1 MTKAYLMTGFIE
13 KMQSQD
19 QDFRYMGLSDLMKEI
34 KLDPQSFL
42 GDESVEIKVLGQ
54 VLQLVEDK
62 ISEVKNQAVKCLG
75 QLIKI
80 IRESQMEFVVDKLTE
95 FSSSSDEEL
104 RDISGLA
111 LKTITAEL
119 PTEGTIASKACAK
132 LTPKLLTQLATP
144 GIPPDTLIETLSIL
158 SILVTHFPTYVSSLP
173 LSPPPI
179 QVITPL
185 LTHSRPAVRK
195 RAIVTLSHFVPLSA
209 PELSAQL
216 LSTVISPSLE
226 LSAPLE
232 KQRTTVNLVAAIAR
246 ASPQRLASSLGAIIP
261 GILRVVDPDDEELRE
276 GALQALESIVLRI
289 PAEVTPFLGTII
301 QVAIKY
307 IKFDPNY
314 AGGGDDEDE
323 EMLDEDDDADGD
335 LDEWSDEE
343 DQSYKIRR
351 SATKLLAAI
360 IATRPELL
368 VLLYQEVSPVLIS
381 RFGDRE
387 ETVRLEVWA
396 TYVTLLTQTR
406 LYGAGSQSRDAVGVK
421 RKRAPDG
428 SGTEETAYSLLQSQ
442 VPTLAKVLL
451 NQLKSPRTPSGTLQ
465 AGFGLLHTLLQ
476 VLPGSLSGQTGL
488 IVSIS
493 KTILSQPPSTSNST
507 LHISCLQFTSSFF
520 ASHPPPTFTNSL
532 PVLTPVLVKNLGEKH
547 PRVASEAF
555 KAFSALLGALKPVKS
570 QDWVELVYQE
580 AITRLANHVT
590 DAEVRSCA
598 EDIIGDLWIN
608 APDTVQAKDGQEWE
622 HVCRATG
629 RTEGAVKVV
638 SRVAREADV
647 TEQWVNGCVD
657 WATKLLTKNGRAGK
671 AEVFDCLSVLLS
683 RYERGVPADLLRI
696 LIPQLKSYVSTTDIS
711 LQSHA
716 LSLFALLLQLS
727 PKSTFPEVER
737 EVLTDVYGISCSPLT
752 SGAALDSV
760 LAFFAALVEADFQI
774 ATHVVSSLTRN
785 VPEQP
790 KGDVSFPNV
799 AKCVAQIVKSHQVI
813 AAGVIA
819 EFSKNLKKRSNV
831 RELSLSLLILGEIGR
846 FIDMSPQH
854 DVFDVA
860 IEFFASDQEDI
871 RTAAAFAAGNIAI
884 GNLHL
889 FLPFIVQLVKQ
900 DDSKRLLA
908 LHALKEVVTHTS
920 TSHLENLADTLWAPL
935 FENSESADESSRGVA
950 AACIG
955 KLITT
960 HPARYLPQVHAR
972 IRDPNAATRATVLS
986 AIRYTFVDSSSA
998 FDEVLAPY
1006 ILDFLSL
1013 MDDME
1018 LNVRQLALSVFNAAA
1033 RTKTHLLRDHLHT
1046 LLPALYRE
1054 TTMRPE
1060 LVRTVQMGPWQ
1071 HKVDDGLEAR
1081 KTAYETLYTLL
1092 DTSLTKLDLNEL
1104 LTHVL
1109 VGLADVSDEIK
1120 VICHMI
1126 LFRLAPL
1133 APTAVAQRL
1142 GEATPLLEASM
1153 KGPTVGKDTVKQ
1165 DLERAAELQRSTLRA
1180 VAALSKIA
1188 GTGSAPRFDAWVA
1201 ELKKSEWRN
1210 ELNELVG
1217 S

>member
-1 MTKAYLMTGFIE
+1 MTKTYLMTSLVE

-34 KLDPQSFL
+34 KLDPQAFL
-42 GDESVEIKVLGQ
+42 GDESIEFKVLGQ

-80 IRESQMEFVVDKLTE
+80 IREPQMELVVDKLTE
-95 FSSSSDEEL
+95 FSTSTDEEL

-132 LTPKLLTQLATP
+132 LTPKLLVQLATP

-179 QVITPL
+179 QTMTPL
-185 LTHSRPAVRK
+185 LTHARPAVRK
-195 RAIVTLSHFVPLSA
+195 RAIVTLSQFVPLSS

-216 LSTVISPSLE
+216 LSTVINPNLE
-226 LSAPLE
+226 RSAPLD

-246 ASPQRLASSLGAIIP
+246 TSPQRLASGLGAIIS
-261 GILRVVDPDDEELRE
+261 GILHVVDLDDEELRE
-276 GALQALESIVLRI
+276 GALQALESIVLRM
-289 PAEVTPFLGTII
+289 PTEVTPFLGTII
-301 QVAIKY
+301 QVATKY

-314 AGGGDDEDE
+314 SGGGDDEDE
-323 EMLDEDDDADGD
+323 EMLDEDEDVEGD

-351 SATKLLAAI
+351 STTKLLASI

-368 VLLYQEVSPVLIS
+368 VPLFKEVSPVLIS

-387 ETVRLEVWA
+387 QTVRLEVWA
-396 TYVTLLTQTR
+396 TYTTLLTQTR
-406 LYGAGSQSRDAVGVK
+406 LYGGGPQSKDSIGLK
-421 RKRAPDG
+421 RKRTPDG
-428 SGTEETAYSLLQSQ
+428 TNSEETAYSLLQSQ
-442 VPTLAKVLL
+442 VPALAKTLL
-451 NQLKSPRTPSGTLQ
+451 NQLRSPRTSTATLQ

-476 VLPGSLSGQTGL
+476 VLPGSLSNQTGL

-493 KTILSQPPSTSNST
+493 KTILSQPPSTSSST
-507 LHISCLQFTSSFF
+507 LHISCLQFNSSFF
-520 ASHPPPTFTNSL
+520 AVHPPPTFVNSL
-532 PVLTPVLVKNLGEKH
+532 PMLTPILLKTLGEKH
-547 PRVASEAF
+547 PA
-555 KAFSALLGALKPVKS
+555 
-570 QDWVELVYQE
+570 QDWAESVYQE
-580 AITRLANHVT
+580 AMGRLANHAT
-590 DAEVRSCA
+590 DGDVRSSA
-598 EDIIGDLWIN
+598 EEVIGDLWLY
-608 APDTVQAKDGQEWE
+608 APDIVHSKSGQEWDY
-622 HVCRATG
+622 VCRNTG
-629 RTEGAVKVV
+629 RTDTSVRVV
-638 SRVAREADV
+638 TRVAREADV
-647 TEQWVNGCVD
+647 TGEWVNGCVE
-657 WATKLLTKNGRAGK
+657 WATKLLTKSGRSGK
-671 AEVFDCLSVLLS
+671 AEVFECLSVLLS
-683 RYERGVPADLLRI
+683 RYDNNVPANLLHI
-696 LIPQLKSYVSTTDIS
+696 LIPQLKSYVSTSDIS
-711 LQSHA
+711 LQSQA
-716 LSLFALLLQLS
+716 LSLFALLLELS

-737 EVLTDVYGISCSPLT
+737 EVLIDVYAIAYSSLT

-760 LAFFAALVEADFQI
+760 LAFFGALVEADFQI
-774 ATHVVSSLTRN
+774 ATHVVSSLTRGA
-785 VPEQP
+785 PERP
-790 KGDVSFPNV
+790 KGEVSFPNV
-799 AKCVAQIVKSHQVI
+799 AKCVAQVVKSYHAL

-831 RELSLSLLILGEIGR
+831 RELSMSLLILGEIGR
-846 FIDMSPQH
+846 FIDMSPQQE
-854 DVFDVA
+854 VFNNA
-860 IEFFASDQEDI
+860 IELFASDQEDV

-889 FLPFIVQLVKQ
+889 FLPVITQLVKQ

-920 TSHLENLADTLWAPL
+920 TSHLENLAETLWVPL

-986 AIRYTFVDSSSA
+986 AIRYTFVVSSPA

-1013 MDDME
+1013 MEDAE
-1018 LNVRQLALSVFNAAA
+1018 LAVRQLALSVFNAAA
-1033 RTKTHLLRDHLHT
+1033 RTKSHLLRDHLHM
-1046 LLPALYRE
+1046 LLSALYRE
-1054 TTMRPE
+1054 TIMKPE

-1092 DTSLTKLDLNEL
+1092 DTCLTKLDLNEL

-1109 VGLADVSDEIK
+1109 IGLADVSDEIK

-1126 LFRLAPL
+1126 LFRLAPV

-1153 KGPTVGKDTVKQ
+1153 KGPTVSKDTVKQ

-1180 VAALSKIA
+1180 VAALSKIS
-1188 GTGSAPRFDAWVA
+1188 GTGAAPRFEAWVA

-1210 ELNELVG
+1210 ELNELIG
-1217 S
+1217 A

>member
-1 MTKAYLMTGFIE
+1 MPSHMNDHSSKH
-13 KMQSQD
+13 SN
-19 QDFRYMGLSDLMKEI
+19 RYMGLSDLMKEI

-80 IRESQMEFVVDKLTE
+80 IRESQMELVVDRLTE
-95 FSSSSDEEL
+95 FSSSADEEL

-119 PTEGTIASKACAK
+119 PTEGTIAVKACAK

-144 GIPPDTLIETLSIL
+144 EIPPDTLIETLSIL
-158 SILVTHFPTYVSSLP
+158 SILVTHFPAYVSNLP
-173 LSPPPI
+173 LSPSPI
-179 QVITPL
+179 QTITPL
-185 LTHSRPAVRK
+185 LAHPRPAVRK
-195 RAIVTLSHFVPLSA
+195 RAIITLSQFVPLSA
-209 PELSAQL
+209 PELSSQL
-216 LSTVISPSLE
+216 LSTVINPNLSPS
-226 LSAPLE
+226 APVD
-232 KQRTTVNLVAAIAR
+232 KQRTTVNLVAAISR
-246 ASPQRLASSLGAIIP
+246 ASPHQLASSLGAVIP
-261 GILRVVDPDDEELRE
+261 GILRVVDLDDEELRE
-276 GALQALESIVLRI
+276 GALQALESIVLRM
-289 PAEVTPFLGTII
+289 PVEVTPFLGTII
-301 QVAIKY
+301 QVATKY

-314 AGGGDDEDE
+314 AGGEDDEDE
-323 EMLDEDDDADGD
+323 EMLDEDEEADGD

-351 SATKLLAAI
+351 SATKLLASI

-368 VLLYQEVSPVLIS
+368 VPLYKEVSPVLIS

-387 ETVRLEVWA
+387 ETVRLEIWA

-406 LYGAGSQSRDAVGVK
+406 LYGGGSQTRDSVGVK
-421 RKRAPDG
+421 RKRTPDG
-428 SGTEETAYSLLQSQ
+428 SEFEETAYSLLQSQ
-442 VPTLAKVLL
+442 NPTA
-451 NQLKSPRTPSGTLQ
+451 TLQ

-476 VLPGSLSGQTGL
+476 VLPGSLSSQTGL
-488 IVSIS
+488 IVSIL
-493 KTILSQPPSTSNST
+493 KTILSQSSSTSNST

-520 ASHPPPTFTNSL
+520 ASHPPPTFANSL
-532 PVLTPVLVKNLGEKH
+532 PALTPVLLKTLGEKH
-547 PRVASEAF
+547 PRIASETF
-555 KAFSALLGALKPVKS
+555 KVFSSLLGALKPVKG
-570 QDWVELVYQE
+570 QDWVEAVYQE
-580 AITRLANHVT
+580 AIARLVNHAT
-590 DAEVRSCA
+590 DAEVRSSA
-598 EDIIGDLWIN
+598 EDVIGDLWLN
-608 APDTVQAKDGQEWE
+608 APDIVTAKGGQEWE
-622 HVCRATG
+622 HVCRTTG
-629 RTEGAVKVV
+629 RTDGAVKVV
-638 SRVAREADV
+638 TRVAHDADIS
-647 TEQWVNGCVD
+647 EQWVNSCVD
-657 WATKLLTKNGRAGK
+657 WAIKLLTKNGRTGK
-671 AEVFDCLSVLLS
+671 AEVFECLSMLLS
-683 RYERGVPADLLRI
+683 RYENGVPANLLRT
-696 LIPQLKSYVSTTDIS
+696 LIPQLKSYVSSTDIS
-711 LQSHA
+711 LQSQA

-727 PKSTFPEVER
+727 PKSTFLEVER
-737 EVLTDVYGISCSPLT
+737 EVLEDVYGIAYSPLT

-760 LAFFAALVEADFQI
+760 LAFFGALVEADFQI
-774 ATHVVSSLTRN
+774 ATHVVSSLTRGA
-785 VPEQP
+785 PEKP
-790 KGDVSFPNV
+790 KGDVSYPNV
-799 AKCVAQIVKSHQVI
+799 AKCVAQVVRSYQAL

-819 EFSKNLKKRSNV
+819 EFSKTLK
-831 RELSLSLLILGEIGR
+831 LSMSLLILGEIGR

-854 DVFDVA
+854 DVFNGA
-860 IEFFASDQEDI
+860 IELFASDQEDV

-889 FLPFIVQLVKQ
+889 FLPVVVQLAKQ
-900 DDSKRLLA
+900 DDAKRLLA

-920 TSHLENLADTLWAPL
+920 TSHLENLAETLWVPL

-986 AIRYTFVDSSSA
+986 AIRYTFVDSSST

-1006 ILDFLSL
+1006 LLDFLSL
-1013 MDDME
+1013 MEDTE
-1018 LNVRQLALSVFNAAA
+1018 LSVRQLALSVLNAAA
-1033 RTKTHLLRDHLHT
+1033 RTKPHLLRDHLHA
-1046 LLPALYRE
+1046 LLPALYQE
-1054 TTMRPE
+1054 TIMKTE

-1109 VGLADVSDEIK
+1109 VGLADGSDEIK

-1153 KGPTVGKDTVKQ
+1153 KGPAVGKDTVKQ

-1188 GTGSAPRFDAWVA
+1188 GTGAAPRFDAWVA

-1210 ELNELVG
+1210 ELNELLG
-1217 S
+1217 A

>member
-1 MTKAYLMTGFIE
+1 MTKTYLMAGFIE

-34 KLDPQSFL
+34 KLDPQAFL
-42 GDESVEIKVLGQ
+42 GDESVELK
-54 VLQLVEDK
+54 EDK

-80 IRESQMEFVVDKLTE
+80 IREAQMELVVDKLTE
-95 FSSSSDEEL
+95 FSSSTDEEL

-119 PTEGTIASKACAK
+119 PTEGTIAVKACAK
-132 LTPKLLTQLATP
+132 LTPKLLSQLATP

-158 SILVTHFPTYVSSLP
+158 SILVTHFPTYVSSLS

-179 QVITPL
+179 QTITPL
-185 LTHSRPAVRK
+185 LIHGRPAVRK
-195 RAIVTLSHFVPLSA
+195 RAIVTLSNFVPLSA
-209 PELSAQL
+209 PELSGQL
-216 LSTVISPSLE
+216 LSTVVIPNLQT
-226 LSAPLE
+226 SAPIE
-232 KQRTTVNLVAAIAR
+232 KQRTTVNLVAAIVR
-246 ASPQRLASSLGAIIP
+246 ASPQRLASGLGAIVP
-261 GILRVVDPDDEELRE
+261 GILRVLDQDDEELRE
-276 GALQALESIVLRI
+276 GAALESTVLRM
-289 PAEVTPFLGTII
+289 PAEVTPFLAAII
-301 QVAIKY
+301 QVATKY

-323 EMLDEDDDADGD
+323 EMLDEDDDDEGD

-351 SATKLLAAI
+351 SATKLLSSI

-368 VLLYQEVSPVLIS
+368 VTLYKEVSPVLIS

-406 LYGAGSQSRDAVGVK
+406 LYGGGPQTRDSVGVK
-421 RKRAPDG
+421 RKRIPDG
-428 SGTEETAYSLLQSQ
+428 SDPEETAYSLLQAQ
-442 VPTLAKVLL
+442 IPALAKAIL
-451 NQLKSPRTPSGTLQ
+451 NQLKSPRSSTATLQ

-476 VLPGSLSGQTGL
+476 VLPGSLSSQTSL
-488 IVSIS
+488 IASIS
-493 KTILSQPPSTSNST
+493 KYILSQPPSTSGST
-507 LHISCLQFTSSFF
+507 LHITCLQFTSTFF
-520 ASHPPPTFTNSL
+520 STHPPPTFLNSL
-532 PVLTPVLVKNLGEKH
+532 PVLTPVLLKTLGEKH

-555 KAFSALLGALKPVKS
+555 KAFSSLLGALKPVRG
-570 QDWVELVYQE
+570 QDWTESVYNE
-580 AITRLANHVT
+580 TIARLSNHAT
-590 DAEVRSCA
+590 DAEVRLCA
-598 EDIIGDLWIN
+598 KDIIGDLWLY
-608 APDTVQAKDGQEWE
+608 APDTVLTKSGQEWE
-622 HVCRATG
+622 YVRRTTG
-629 RTEGAVKVV
+629 RTDGAVKVV
-638 SRVAREADV
+638 TRVAREADV
-647 TEQWVNGCVD
+647 TGQWVDDCVE
-657 WATKLLTKNGRAGK
+657 WATKLLTKNGRTGNG
-671 AEVFDCLSVLLS
+671 EVFECLTVLLS
-683 RYERGVPADLLRI
+683 RYDNGVPPNLLRG
-696 LIPQLKSYVSTTDIS
+696 LIPQLKTYVSATDIS
-711 LQSHA
+711 LHSQA

-737 EVLTDVYGISCSPLT
+737 EVLDDIYGIAYSPLT
-752 SGAALDSV
+752 SGAALDAV
-760 LAFFAALVEADFQI
+760 LVFFGALVEADFQI

-785 VPEQP
+785 TLEKPTE
-790 KGDVSFPNV
+790 VSYPNV
-799 AKCVAQIVKSHQVI
+799 AKCVAQVVKSYHAL

-819 EFSKNLKKRSNV
+819 EFSKNLKKRV
-831 RELSLSLLILGEIGR
+831 DPRDLSLSLLVLGEIGR
-846 FIDMSPQH
+846 FIDMSPQQ
-854 DVFDVA
+854 DVFNGA
-860 IEFFASDQEDI
+860 IELFASDQEDV

-884 GNLHL
+884 GNLQL
-889 FLPFIVQLVKQ
+889 FLPFIVHLVKQ

-920 TSHLENLADTLWAPL
+920 TGHLENLAETLWVPL

-972 IRDPNAATRATVLS
+972 IRDPNAATRTTVLS
-986 AIRYTFVDSSSA
+986 AIRYTFADSSPA
-998 FDEVLAPY
+998 FDEILAPY
-1006 ILDFLSL
+1006 IIDFLSL
-1013 MDDME
+1013 MEDAE
-1018 LNVRQLALSVFNAAA
+1018 LTVRQLALSVLNAAA
-1033 RTKTHLLRDHLHT
+1033 RTKPHLLRDHLHT
-1046 LLPALYRE
+1046 LLPVLYRE
-1054 TTMRPE
+1054 TVIKPE

-1109 VGLADVSDEIK
+1109 AGLADSSDEIK

-1153 KGPTVGKDTVKQ
+1153 KGPTIGKDTVKQ

-1188 GTGSAPRFDAWVA
+1188 GTGAAPRFDALVA
-1201 ELKKSEWRN
+1201 ELKKSEWRD
-1210 ELNELVG
+1210 ELKELVG
-1217 S
+1217 V